1 MRNRRLLSAVNVKTA
16 IALLGI
22 MAISLAGAWAQDAE
36 RAKARALVDAA
47 IKMTDSDQAVKLL
60 WQASDI
66 DPTLNDAYVYLG
78 LYYNSRGDF
87 AKVAEVYKK
96 LIKYQPRQLSAYLN
110 VGEAYM
116 SFSPP
121 KYDEALTYY
130 KKAYELDPNSSF
142 AALRLGEILAQQG
155 NRADAIRYL
164 KQAGAD
170 TAKNPAIASE
180 AQKILNQVSGAP

>member
-1 MRNRRLLSAVNVKTA
+1 MQNRRLLSAVKVKTV

-22 MAISLAGAWAQDAE
+22 MAISLAGARAQDGE

-96 LIKYQPRQLSAYLN
+96 LIKYQPRELSAYLN

-121 KYDEALTYY
+121 KYDDALTYY
-130 KKAYELDPNSSF
+130 KKAYELDPGSSF

-180 AQKILNQVSGAP
+180 AQKILNQIGGAS

>member
-1 MRNRRLLSAVNVKTA
+1 MRNRRLLSAVKTA

-22 MAISLAGAWAQDAE
+22 MTISLASAQAQDAE

-130 KKAYELDPNSSF
+130 KKAYELDSNSSF

-164 KQAGAD
+164 KQASAD

-180 AQKILNQVSGAP
+180 AQKILNQIGGAL

>member
-22 MAISLAGAWAQDAE
+22 MAISLAGARAQDAE

-164 KQAGAD
+164 KQASAD
-170 TAKNPAIASE
+170 TVKNPAIASE
-180 AQKILNQVSGAP
+180 AQKILNQVGGAL